1 MVVSRNKNG
10 TQEHATASSVFPAI
24 LLIAYA
30 IIAAVLGIAPVDRA
44 VWWAENLTA
53 WIPVAALVV
62 LWARGVRFSRTAYA
76 LMFVFFVM
84 HTVGGHYT
92 FENVPFGW
100 VTRTFGFSR
109 NHYDRVCHFAVG
121 LFAWPAM
128 EWLEGTGR
136 VRGRRT
142 LAAIAVFGILGFA
155 ALFEIVEWT
164 YAAFADPQSGTLF
177 LGSQGDPWDAQK
189 DMLAD
194 GLGALCTAIAY
205 CVVRRR
211 RIPGPASDAP

>member
-1 MVVSRNKNG
+1 MPPSR
-10 TQEHATASSVFPAI
+10 TSAVPAA
-24 LLIAYA
+24 LLAAYA
-30 IIAAVLGIAPVDRA
+30 AIALLLGIAPVERT

-53 WIPVAALVV
+53 WIPIAALVAMH
-62 LWARGVRFSRTAYA
+62 ARGIRFGNTAYF
-76 LMFVFFVM
+76 LMFLFFVL
-84 HTVGGHYT
+84 HTIGGHYT

-100 VTRTFGFSR
+100 VTTTFGFAR

-128 EWLEGTGR
+128 ELLEERGI

-142 LAAIAVFGILGFA
+142 LATVAVLGILGFA
-155 ALFEIVEWT
+155 ALFEIIEWI
-164 YAAFADPQSGTLF
+164 YAALSDPQSGALF

-194 GLGALCTAIAY
+194 GLGALFTSLAY
-205 CVVRRR
+205 CLLRPV
-211 RIPGPASDAP
+211 PAR

>member
-1 MVVSRNKNG
+1 MSRYSPS
-10 TQEHATASSVFPAI
+10 TVASRRGDGWFAAA
-24 LLIAYA
+24 LLAGYA
-30 IIAAVLGIAPVDRA
+30 AVAVVLGIAPVDRA

-100 VTRTFGFSR
+100 VTRTFGFAR

-121 LFAWPAM
+121 VFAWPAM

-142 LAAIAVFGILGFA
+142 LAAVAVFGILGFA

-194 GLGALCTAIAY
+194 GLGALCTAFAY
-205 CVVRRR
+205 CLVRRNPNR
-211 RIPGPASDAP
+211 QPEGDSP

>member
-1 MVVSRNKNG
+1 MSRYSRS
-10 TQEHATASSVFPAI
+10 TVASRRGDGGFAAA
-24 LLIAYA
+24 LLAGYA
-30 IIAAVLGIAPVDRA
+30 AVAAVLGIAPVDRA
-44 VWWAENLTA
+44 VWWAENLTV

-100 VTRTFGFSR
+100 VTRTFGFAR

-121 LFAWPAM
+121 VFAWPAM
-128 EWLEGTGR
+128 EWLEETGR

-194 GLGALCTAIAY
+194 GLGALCTAFAY
-205 CVVRRR
+205 CLVRRNPNR
-211 RIPGPASDAP
+211 QPEGDFP